1 MVLNNNKE
9 MLIFGFE
16 QEEREILDKIIKKNA
31 LPKYKI
37 ITESMGKMTLWDIIR
52 GLKLEVFN
60 VNLPKEK
67 VILFNNFSDEE
78 VDKSISELKKFFTP
92 MPIMAVITATSIKWT
107 FEYLLQHLMEERSW
121 YLKNRK

>member
-1 MVLNNNKE
+1 MILDNNKE

-16 QEEREILDKIIKKNA
+16 EEENEILDKIIKKNA
-31 LPKYKI
+31 LPKY
-37 ITESMGKMTLWDIIR
+37 ITITDSMAKMTLGDILR
-52 GLKLEVFN
+52 GIKLEVFN

-78 VDKSISELKKFFTP
+78 INKSISEFKKFFKP

-107 FEYLLQHLMEERSW
+107 FEYLLEHLIDERSW
-121 YLKNRK
+121 YLKNAK

>member
-1 MVLNNNKE
+1 MILNNNKE

-16 QEEREILDKIIKKNA
+16 EEEREILDKIIKKNA
-31 LPKYKI
+31 LPAYKI

-60 VNLPKEK
+60 VKLPKEK

-78 VDKSISELKKFFTP
+78 VEKSISELKKFFKP
-92 MPIMAVITATSIKWT
+92 MPIMAVVTATSIKWT
-107 FEYLLQHLMEERSW
+107 FEYLLQHLMDERSW
-121 YLKNRK
+121 YLKNGK